1 MTLKKTAG
9 QISPSSIIRLAT
21 VSSFVVPSV
30 IFHQLVVKAAESPTD
45 SQMVTIQFEGAVGDE
60 PFACGETYQLGTP
73 QSAVTP
79 LDFRF
84 YVSEVALI
92 DAEGNEVPLVLEQ
105 DNLWQH
111 QNVAL
116 IDFED
121 KTGACANGTPQ
132 TRGQVVG
139 AVPPGEYNGLK
150 FTLGVPFSLNHIDST
165 LAPSPLN
172 LTSMWWN
179 WNFGYKF
186 ARFDFETVN
195 EAIGMSASDN
205 LVNVAGAA
213 IDSTANKHTASGSAD
228 DADATQAFS
237 IHLGSVGCQMDS
249 AQPPVSCSVPNRS
262 EIVLT
267 DFDPTT
273 DVVVTDLSTLLAD
286 TNLSENQEG
295 TAVGCMSSPTD
306 SDCSGIMQNFG
317 LPFGELPA
325 TEQTVFRIEQSLTP
339 EQPSTSE

>member
-1 MTLKKTAG
+1 MMT
-9 QISPSSIIRLAT
+9 IR
-21 VSSFVVPSV
+21 
-30 IFHQLVVKAAESPTD
+30 
-45 SQMVTIQFEGAVGDE
+45 FEGAVGNE
-60 PFACGETYQLGTP
+60 PFACGQTYRLGMAE
-73 QSAVTP
+73 SAVTP
-79 LDFRF
+79 LRLQVC
-84 YVSEVALI
+84 VSEVALI
-92 DAEGNEVPLVLEQ
+92 DAEGNEVPMVLEQ
-105 DNLWQH
+105 DGLWQH

-121 KTGACANGTPQ
+121 KTGACANGTTQ
-132 TRGQVVG
+132 NRGQVVG

-150 FTLGVPFSLNHIDST
+150 FTLGVPFALNHIDST

-195 EAIGMSASDN
+195 ETD
-205 LVNVAGAA
+205 AA
-213 IDSTANKHTASGSAD
+213 ANKHTDNSSTNSSTGDS
-228 DADATQAFS
+228 DAAQAFA

-267 DFDPTT
+267 DFDPLE
-273 DVVVTDLSTLLAD
+273 DVVVTDLSALLAD

-295 TAVGCMSSPTD
+295 TAVGCMSGPTD
-306 SDCSGIMQNFG
+306 SDCIRHHAEFW
-317 LPFGELPA
+317 PA
-325 TEQTVFRIEQSLTP
+325 VWRASCH
-339 EQPSTSE
+339 